1 MGDHGMKRFLSLLAA
16 LCFVSGVARAEPSVA
31 DRATARSLAREGFDA
46 QQRGHYA
53 VAADRFSRADALVHA
68 PTLLLGLARAD
79 VGLGKL
85 VAAHEAYEQILRE
98 PLQPQAPA
106 AFGKAVE
113 DAKRELATLTPRLAW
128 VTIHVGGTTSSN
140 VTIDEVPVPVAA
152 LGIRRPCDPGSHVVK
167 ASAQGFASA
176 ERTFVVAEG
185 AEQSV
190 TLPMDPLPADAPLP
204 VGTARPEPGAGTP
217 LHTKLALVSFGI
229 GAAGLI
235 TGSVAGILVLTKH
248 SSLSGECADGCPS
261 SDSGQLYTYRT
272 LANLSTAA
280 MIVAGAGAAAGVT
293 LLLTG
298 NANAKPVSAY
308 LGPMSAGVIGTF

>member
-1 MGDHGMKRFLSLLAA
+1 MKRFLSFLAA
-16 LCFVSGVARAEPSVA
+16 LCFVSGVARAEPSDA
-31 DRATARSLAREGFDA
+31 DRATARSLAREGFEA
-46 QQRGHYA
+46 QQRAHYA

-98 PLQPQAPA
+98 PLLPQAPA

-152 LGIRRPCDPGSHVVK
+152 LGIRRPCDPGSHVIK
-167 ASAQGFASA
+167 ASAQGFAAA
-176 ERTFVVAEG
+176 EQTFVVAEG
-185 AEQSV
+185 GEQSV
-190 TLPMDPLPADAPLP
+190 TLSMDPLPSDAPLP
-204 VGTARPEPGAGTP
+204 VATAAEPGAGTP
-217 LHTKLALVSFGI
+217 LRTELALVSFGI

-248 SSLSGECADGCPS
+248 SSLSGECAHGCPG
-261 SDSGQLYTYRT
+261 SDSSQLYTYRT

-280 MIVAGAGAAAGVT
+280 MIVAGVGAAAGVT

-298 NANAKPVSAY
+298 DSNGKPVSAY
-308 LGPMSAGVIGTF
+308 VGPTSAGVMGTF